1 MRSIARR
8 VPAAAGF
15 ALMSILLVA
24 GPAAAEPP
32 VTIPPGQYVVDS
44 AGVLGTEADRV
55 KEAVADL
62 QQSEGLNLYVVYV
75 DEFTDPSDMTA
86 WVGQVAQKKGMGPTD
101 SILAIATQARQL
113 RLRSADEGEIAP
125 FDADIARKYIT
136 PGLRSS
142 TLTAKDWAAAAEN
155 AVDGIEAAANGD
167 LGPANRDGGVQS
179 TSGGSAAPWIIG
191 GVIVAG
197 GGTLWALGRKKKAPN
212 PARRPRPV
220 AAGPQDPLD
229 ALSVEDLRLKAGPL
243 LIAADDAIRS
253 SEQELGFAQA
263 EFGEESIKP
272 FAADLATAKEH
283 LNESFKL
290 QQQLDDSIPD
300 TEADQRKWLRD
311 IIHRCEAVNDSLEE
325 HREDFAALR
334 ELERNAPQAVATL
347 QSQVGTLRGDLEA
360 ARSSLTVLSERY
372 ADSALVQV
380 RDNIEQAG
388 DRIDFIE
395 DCLRTA
401 QEKISDSA
409 AAEAAIAV
417 RAGEEAVDQT
427 RVLVS
432 AIAKTGSVLDRA
444 KSELEDQMGEARQ
457 DLVQATSLAADGH
470 HPELAA
476 PAAGVQDALSHIEQ
490 ARTAERFDPVS
501 LLSTLSRAR
510 ETLDGPLEAV
520 RDERL
525 RNDRAAASL
534 QSALRTAQGKIDG
547 TDDFIRARRGGVG
560 ATARTRLAEAQRH
573 LDEALRA
580 APTDPVRAL
589 QLAQQASMLADQ
601 AARQA
606 EADVDGFNGG
616 FGGGGGGGFGGGYG
630 RGNGLGG
637 AILGGILIDSI
648 LRGGSGG
655 GGGGGMFGGGGF
667 GGFGGGGGGGG
678 GFGGGFGAGG
688 GGGNF

>member
-15 ALMSILLVA
+15 ALLSILLMAV
-24 GPAAAEPP
+24 PASAEPP

-44 AGVLGTEADRV
+44 AGVLGAEAARV
-55 KEAVADL
+55 KEAVSEL
-62 QQSEGLNLYVVYV
+62 QQSEGLNLYVIYV

-86 WVGQVAQKKGMGPTD
+86 WVKQVAEKKGLGPTD
-101 SILAIATQARQL
+101 SILAIATEARQL
-113 RLRSADEGEIAP
+113 RLKSADAGEIAP

-136 PGLRSS
+136 PDLRSS
-142 TLTAKDWAAAAEN
+142 TLTADDWAMAAEN

-167 LGPANRDGGVQS
+167 LGPAGGEGGAQS
-179 TSGGSAAPWIIG
+179 SSGGSAAPWIIG
-191 GVIVAG
+191 GVIVVG
-197 GGTLWALGRKKKAPN
+197 GGTLWALGRKKKASN
-212 PARRPRPV
+212 PPQRPRPV
-220 AAGPQDPLD
+220 ATGPQDPLD

-272 FAADLATAKEH
+272 FAADLATARDH

-334 ELERNAPQAVATL
+334 ELERNAPQAAEKLRT
-347 QSQVGTLRGDLEA
+347 QADTLRRDLEA
-360 ARSSLTVLSERY
+360 ARSSLTGLSARY

-380 RDNIEQAG
+380 RDNVEQAG
-388 DRIDFIE
+388 ERIDFIE
-395 DCLRTA
+395 DSLQTA
-401 QEKISDSA
+401 QERISSSA

-427 RVLVS
+427 RVLIS
-432 AIAKTGSVLDRA
+432 AIAKTGSVLDSA
-444 KSELEDQMGEARQ
+444 SSELRDQVAEARQ
-457 DLVQATSLAADGH
+457 DLVQATSLAAGGR

-476 PAAGVQDALSHIEQ
+476 PTASLQDALARVEQ
-490 ARTAERFDPVS
+490 ARAGGRQDPVAQ
-501 LLSTLSRAR
+501 LSTLSRAR
-510 ETLDGPLEAV
+510 ETLDGPLDAV

-525 RNDRAAASL
+525 RSERAEASL

-573 LDEALRA
+573 LDDALRA

-589 QLAQQASMLADQ
+589 QSAQQASMLADQ

-616 FGGGGGGGFGGGYG
+616 FGGGFGGGYRGGYG

-637 AILGGILIDSI
+637 AILGGILIDSV
-648 LRGGSGG
+648 LRGG
-655 GGGGGMFGGGGF
+655 GGGGVFGGGGF
-667 GGFGGGGGGGG
+667 GGFGGDGGGG
-678 GFGGGFGAGG
+678 GFGGGFGDGG

>member
-8 VPAAAGF
+8 VSAAAGF

-24 GPAAAEPP
+24 GPASAEPP
-32 VTIPPGQYVVDS
+32 VSIPPGQYVVDS
-44 AGVLGTEADRV
+44 AGVLGAEADRV
-55 KEAVADL
+55 KEAVTDL
-62 QQSEGLNLYVVYV
+62 QQSEGLNLYVIYV

-86 WVGQVAQKKGMGPTD
+86 WVKEVAEMKGMGPTD
-101 SILAIATQARQL
+101 SILAIATEARQL
-113 RLRSADEGEIAP
+113 RLRSADSGEIAP
-125 FDADIARKYIT
+125 FDADIAREYIT

-142 TLTAKDWAAAAEN
+142 TLTSDDWATAAEN
-155 AVDGIEAAANGD
+155 AVEGIEAAANGD
-167 LGPANRDGGVQS
+167 LGPAGGDGEARS
-179 TSGGSAAPWIIG
+179 SSGGSAAPWIIG
-191 GVIVAG
+191 GVIVVG
-197 GGTLWALGRKKKAPN
+197 GGTLWALGRKKKAGN
-212 PARRPRPV
+212 PARRPQPV
-220 AAGPQDPLD
+220 AEGPQDPL
-229 ALSVEDLRLKAGPL
+229 AAMSVEDLRLKAGPL

-272 FAADLATAKEH
+272 FAADLATAKVH

-325 HREDFAALR
+325 HRDDFAALR
-334 ELERNAPQAVATL
+334 ELERNAPQAAATL
-347 QSQVGTLRGDLEA
+347 QTQVDTLRRDLET
-360 ARSSLTVLSERY
+360 ARSSLTGLSARY

-388 DRIDFIE
+388 ERIDFIE
-395 DCLRTA
+395 DSLRTA
-401 QEKISDSA
+401 QEKIATSA

-427 RVLVS
+427 RVLIA
-432 AIAKTGSVLDRA
+432 AIAKTGTVLDTA
-444 KSELEDQMGEARQ
+444 SGELQDQVAEARQ
-457 DLVQATSLAADGH
+457 DLVQATSLAASGQ

-476 PAAGVQDALSHIEQ
+476 PSASLRDALGRIEE
-490 ARTAERFDPVS
+490 ARTGERLDPVA

-510 ETLDGPLEAV
+510 ETLDGPLDSV
-520 RDERL
+520 RDQKL
-525 RNDRAAASL
+525 RSERAAASL

-580 APTDPVRAL
+580 APTEPVRAL
-589 QLAQQASMLADQ
+589 QFAQQASMLADQ

-616 FGGGGGGGFGGGYG
+616 YGGGFGGGYRGGYG

-648 LRGGSGG
+648 LRGGGG
-655 GGGGGMFGGGGF
+655 GGGGVFGGGGF

-678 GFGGGFGAGG
+678 FGAGG